1 MITAVGYT
9 QVVRAGQAGAMDCQ
23 MMDAPYIGGLENLSK
38 KERRTR
44 TIKGHYE
51 SIFTQWQMVSLQA
64 SHPYTTMV
72 C

>member
-44 TIKGHYE
+44 TIKGR
-51 SIFTQWQMVSLQA
+51 I
-64 SHPYTTMV
+64 
-72 C
+72 